1 MAGLAIGFTLLLI
14 HLVAIPVT
22 GTSVNPARSLG
33 PAIFA
38 GGQALS
44 QVWLFIAAPI
54 VGAVVGSLAWKLV
67 YSDSEKL

>member
-1 MAGLAIGFTLLLI
+1 MAGLAIGLTLLLI
-14 HLVAIPVT
+14 HLVTIPVT
-22 GTSVNPARSLG
+22 ATSVNPAISLG

-54 VGAVVGSLAWKLV
+54 VGAIIGSLAWKLV
-67 YSDSEKL
+67 NNESEK